1 MRYYCTVV
9 MCLIGSMALAVPPE
23 ETDKLT
29 SVTPEEA
36 ETLLCTDDQCRPV
49 TLTRTVVV
57 TMCRPEE
64 RVKTLIVNEQ
74 PKEVKY
80 VVQVPD
86 RKERQFT
93 YTINVRGDVLSLN
106 GVKELSPDVARVL
119 ARHHGHLHL
128 NRLSSLTPELASVL
142 ASTTALISLNG
153 LETISHDAANA
164 LVEHRGGWGLG
175 GLKHIDL
182 CTFETLRSKA
192 TLPHSLTIESAGS
205 PIVVWKVAG
214 GSPFSQF
221 RRSLADQSGLPVN
234 VDKKAFEK
242 HGVSLQQLVA
252 APPTRVMWQSAAIE
266 WLAQELSKDHPGAIV
281 AVNSGSEIRFQ
292 EGKQGNRLPS
302 SDSPLD
308 TSRAQ

>member
-1 MRYYCTVV
+1 
-9 MCLIGSMALAVPPE
+9 MCLIGSMALAIPPE
-23 ETDKLT
+23 ESNKLI
-29 SVTPEEA
+29 SMTPDEVEK
-36 ETLLCTDDQCRPV
+36 LICTNDECRPV
-49 TLTRTVVV
+49 MQTRTYTV
-57 TMCRPEE
+57 RKYRSEE
-64 RVKTLIVNEQ
+64 RTRYVTVDGERVEQ
-74 PKEVKY
+74 TY
-80 VVQVPD
+80 TVQIPSD
-86 RKERQFT
+86 EERQVT
-93 YTINVRGDVLSLN
+93 YTVMMRGDVLSLN

-128 NRLSSLTPELASVL
+128 NCLSSLTPELASVL

-164 LVEHRGGWGLG
+164 LVEHRGGWGLV